1 MFEIKG
7 LENNI
12 IDLNGQTEYANNLDV
27 QSFNDNG
34 KRLPFQ
40 IDLVTS
46 DDIWVSLF
54 EVNFIRVEIDVP
66 NIDKDEYI
74 ILKNINGE
82 ELVITVKP
90 SNYVTE
96 EDVFKFK
103 MTKAT
108 FKDNGELKL
117 KILSKVNNEEI
128 GWKCIFDGQPIS
140 YEITPRNDVGSAYVT
155 VKLLSEIFS
164 NYTSELIFEQ
174 NFSGDKIVYKI
185 LNTPEGMKKAD

>member
-1 MFEIKG
+1 MLKING

-12 IDLNGQTEYANNLDV
+12 IDLSGEIEYINEFDV
-27 QSFNDNG
+27 LSLNEYG

-46 DDIWVSLF
+46 SNIWVSLF
-54 EVNFIRVEIDVP
+54 KVSSIKVEIDV
-66 NIDKDEYI
+66 NSIVKDEYI
-74 ILKNINGE
+74 TLKNINGE
-82 ELVITVKP
+82 KLVITIKP
-90 SNYVTE
+90 NTYVTE

-174 NFSGDKIVYKI
+174 NFSGNKIVYKI
-185 LNTPEGMKKAD
+185 LNTPEGMRKAY